1 MPSAVHAE
9 CRKVALYAQ
18 CHYAECRGAIM
29 AASGANVL
37 KLFTAI
43 IY

>member
-1 MPSAVHAE
+1 MPIADHGE

-29 AASGANVL
+29 AASWANVL
-37 KLFTAI
+37 KLFTAV